1 MGNRDHVSHGLV
13 RWGLAGA
20 GALVTLGMATHAA
33 AQAATTPGAIT
44 TPNPTLENVS
54 IEWAITGDDD
64 ADGQVTVR
72 FREQG
77 AATWRAGLP
86 LFRVPAG
93 SNEGFDWNNRH
104 AGSLFGLV
112 PGTTY
117 EVELTLTDPD
127 GGNDQQTVNVQTRSV
142 PEVPADA
149 QIVDVTPATLSS
161 ALNAAQPGDVLLLG
175 SGTYGDIVVPNDGTA
190 ASPIVVRG
198 ADTADTIVEGE
209 VRMDGRSDVWIEQ
222 LVVRGQ
228 IKFNDATRV
237 VVRDCWVE
245 AATATGDGIVSYGNG
260 STDGYFADNVV
271 TGTTVWAETSLGVDG
286 DNLGE
291 GIVMTGPGNV
301 IEHNRVSGF
310 RDCISVLEDDGVVD
324 QYSIDILN
332 NDLDTCADDAIEA
345 DFSQGNVRVMR
356 NQMANSFV
364 GLSSQ
369 PSLGGPTYFIR
380 NVLFSTIFNP
390 FKLNRGSVGDVAL
403 HNTVVKCGDALGVY
417 AGVTWSHAFF
427 RNNLFIGGVG
437 GDSFNGF
444 SNGSGRVLH
453 VPDADE
459 ATCTFD
465 YDGFGSIGTGTFQ
478 GRVGSST
485 FSSLAEMQTNTTEAH
500 AVEVDLSV
508 FAASFAFPEVPFPA
522 LTIPDLRLAAG
533 SAAVDTG
540 TVLPNI
546 NDDFSGTAPDLGAYE
561 FDATG
566 PTYGPRDETA
576 TGGTGGAGGGG
587 GAPPVGVGGSGIG
600 GDSAAGAG
608 GVPGVGGAAGAVA
621 SDGGAAGTAAS
632 AGGAAQAGSS
642 AGGAPSTAGTS
653 GDVGVAGSAGSESAA
668 GGSESA
674 AGGTEGVAGAA
685 GTPVSP
691 GAGGNAGSQG
701 TGGTSPAD
709 GGTTSAGGAA
719 GEPPSNDTSSGDDGG
734 CGCRV
739 AGSRGTHGGALA
751 LLFAL
756 LTLRRRRR

>member
-1 MGNRDHVSHGLV
+1 MGNFHRPSHEV
-13 RWGLAGA
+13 IRWGLAGA
-20 GALVTLGMATHAA
+20 AVLVMLGVATDAA
-33 AQAATTPGAIT
+33 AQAATTAGAVT
-44 TPNPTLENVS
+44 TPNPTLEHVS

-64 ADGQVTVR
+64 ADGQVAVR

-77 AATWRAGLP
+77 ATAWRDGLS

-93 SNEGFDWNNRH
+93 SNEGFSWNNRH
-104 AGSLFGLV
+104 AGSLFGLM

-117 EVELTLTDPD
+117 EIELTLTDPD
-127 GGNDQQTVNVQTRSV
+127 GGDDQQMVSAQTRPIPS
-142 PEVPADA
+142 VPADA
-149 QIVDVTPATLSS
+149 QIVDVTPATLSA
-161 ALNAAQPGDVLLLG
+161 ALGAAQPGDVLLLG
-175 SGTYGDIVVPNDGTA
+175 AGTYGDIVVASDGTA
-190 ASPIVVRG
+190 ARPIVVRG
-198 ADTADTIVEGE
+198 VATADAIVEGE

-222 LVVRGQ
+222 LTVRGQ

-301 IEHNRVSGF
+301 IAYNRVSGF
-310 RDCISVLEDDGVVD
+310 RDCISTLEDDGVVD
-324 QYSIDILN
+324 QFSIDILN

-345 DFSQGNVRVMR
+345 DFTQGNVRVMR

-380 NVLFSTIFNP
+380 NVLFSTIYNP

-403 HNTVVKCGDALGVY
+403 HNTVLKSGDALGVY
-417 AGVTWSHAFF
+417 AGVTWSRAFF

-437 GDSFNGF
+437 GDTYNGF
-444 SNGSGRVLH
+444 SNGSGRVLQA
-453 VPDADE
+453 PDADE
-459 ATCTFD
+459 ATCSFD

-485 FSSLAEMQTNTTEAH
+485 FSSLLEMQTNTTEAH
-500 AVEVDLSV
+500 AVEVDLGV
-508 FAASFAFPEVPFPA
+508 FAASFDFPEVPFPA
-522 LTIPDLRLAAG
+522 WTVPDLRLAAG
-533 SAAVDTG
+533 SSAVDTG
-540 TVLPNI
+540 TVLSNI
-546 NDDFSGTAPDLGAYE
+546 NDDFSGAAPDLGAYE
-561 FDATG
+561 LDATV

-576 TGGTGGAGGGG
+576 TGGAGGAGGGA

-608 GVPGVGGAAGAVA
+608 GVTGVGGAAGAVV
-621 SDGGAAGTAAS
+621 SV
-632 AGGAAQAGSS
+632 GGAAQAGSS
-642 AGGAPSTAGTS
+642 AGGAPSTAGAA
-653 GDVGVAGSAGSESAA
+653 GDVGVAGRAGSESAA

-674 AGGTEGVAGAA
+674 AGAPNASGGSPGVAGAA
-685 GTPVSP
+685 GSPVSP
-691 GAGGNAGSQG
+691 GAGGSAGREGMGGASLAEGGTINAGG
-701 TGGTSPAD
+701 T
-709 GGTTSAGGAA
+709 A
-719 GEPPSNDTSSGDDGG
+719 GESPSGGTSSGDDGG

-739 AGSRGTHGGALA
+739 GSTDSSRSSALA
-751 LLFAL
+751 LLVAGL
-756 LTLRRRRR
+756 AMYRRRRRR